1 MQQGLTLNQ
10 VCDILLQRGVIQEE
24 QYQRILSEK
33 DTQTKKLEKI
43 YEISEDANRGS
54 RYNILPSDIIAS
66 LNLLCPQDGGEELLT
81 EEKIMREVA
90 AGLGIAFKK
99 IKSRARTYPAFIISY
114 QIFKA
119 RTTMFLS
126 PVCCLRVC

>member
-10 VCDILLQRGVIQEE
+10 VCDILLQRGVIQKD
-24 QYQRILSEK
+24 QYQRILAEK

-43 YEISEDANRGS
+43 HEISEDANRGI

-66 LNLLCPQDGGEELLT
+66 LNLLYLHDGAEELLT

-90 AGLGIAFKK
+90 AGLEH
-99 IKSRARTYPAFIISY
+99 S
-114 QIFKA
+114 
-119 RTTMFLS
+119 L
-126 PVCCLRVC
+126 